1 MTERS
6 RLAFGHGAVHPCE
19 PGLKK
24 GAERDVHDG
33 PGAPTGDREIRADV
47 TEGDVPSVALAGVLK
62 WFDATRGFGFV
73 VADDPVMG
81 DVLLH
86 FSVLQAFGRRTLPE
100 GTRVEGRATRG
111 TRGWQAVAISALD
124 LAAATETV
132 RDRDLA
138 RLSPEV
144 ATDDSATQ
152 ADWEDVSVKWFN
164 RVKGY
169 GFLVAMARPG
179 DIFVHMETLRRAG
192 IADVEPEQR
201 LRARVVQGRKGPLA
215 VGVAAPE

>member
-1 MTERS
+1 MWIRD
-6 RLAFGHGAVHPCE
+6 C
-19 PGLKK
+19 K
-24 GAERDVHDG
+24 GAGRDVQDG
-33 PGAPTGDREIRADV
+33 PVASIDGGTIRTGEIPDAGADRGAGDLPT
-47 TEGDVPSVALAGVLK
+47 VALSGVLK

-73 VADDPVMG
+73 VADDTAMG

-86 FSVLQAFGRRTLPE
+86 FTVLQAYGRRTLPE
-100 GTRVEGRATRG
+100 GTRVHGRAVQG
-111 TRGWQAVAISALD
+111 ARGWQAVAITALD
-124 LAAATETV
+124 LATAAETV

-138 RLSPEV
+138 RLDPEIV
-144 ATDDSATQ
+144 PDDAAAQ

-164 RVKGY
+164 RIKGY
-169 GFLVAMARPG
+169 GFLVALARPG

-201 LRARVVQGRKGPLA
+201 LRARVVPGRKGPLA

>member
-1 MTERS
+1 MHD
-6 RLAFGHGAVHPCE
+6 A
-19 PGLKK
+19 PGT
-24 GAERDVHDG
+24 ATVSEASH
-33 PGAPTGDREIRADV
+33 ADV
-47 TEGDVPSVALAGVLK
+47 SEDEVPSVALTGVLK

-73 VADDPVMG
+73 VSDDTAMG

-100 GTRVEGRATRG
+100 GTRVEGGAVQG
-111 TRGWQAVAISALD
+111 ARGWQMVSITSLD
-124 LAAATETV
+124 LAAATEMV
-132 RDRDLA
+132 RDRDRE
-138 RLSPEV
+138 RLSPE
-144 ATDDSATQ
+144 ATPDDGIAQ
-152 ADWEDVSVKWFN
+152 APWEDVSVKWFN

-169 GFLVAMARPG
+169 GFLVALARPG

>member
-1 MTERS
+1 MLTE
-6 RLAFGHGAVHPCE
+6 
-19 PGLKK
+19 
-24 GAERDVHDG
+24 AEGQGTGSDVHDAAA
-33 PGAPTGDREIRADV
+33 APTDGGTTREGAIDGDAP
-47 TEGDVPSVALAGVLK
+47 TVALTGVLK

-73 VADDPVMG
+73 VSDDPDMG

-100 GTRVEGRATRG
+100 GTRVEGRAVHG
-111 TRGWQAVAISALD
+111 ARGWQTVEIANLD
-124 LAAATETV
+124 LTAATDVV
-132 RDRDLA
+132 RDRDRE
-138 RLSPEV
+138 RLSPDAVPDDGAAQV
-144 ATDDSATQ
+144 A
-152 ADWEDVSVKWFN
+152 WEDVSVKWFN

-169 GFLVAMARPG
+169 GFLVALARPG

-192 IADVEPEQR
+192 IADVEPDQR